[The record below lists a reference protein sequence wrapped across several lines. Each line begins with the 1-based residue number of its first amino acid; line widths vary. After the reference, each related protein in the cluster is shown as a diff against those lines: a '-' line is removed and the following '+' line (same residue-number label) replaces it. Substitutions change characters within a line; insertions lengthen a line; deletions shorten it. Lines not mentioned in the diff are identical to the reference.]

1 MLDRLNFTP
10 TLTDDFVYFEKHCD
24 TLPAEAQDVF
34 RCASEFRNSL
44 SAFRLASERTKEQED
59 GEQAAFHI
67 PASNECEPSSQ
78 PIAVFQRVPTSVDLE
93 RLSPV
98 TVDTLVDE
106 PPANE

>member
-1 MLDRLNFTP
+1 MMLDRLNLTP

-44 SAFRLASERTKEQED
+44 SAFRLTSERTKGQED
-59 GEQAAFHI
+59 DGQAAFHI
-67 PASNECEPSSQ
+67 PASNECEPQ
-78 PIAVFQRVPTSVDLE
+78 PIAVFQRVPTSIDLE

-106 PPANE
+106 PPVNE